1 MVAMLRHAGIK
12 AYPAIILTRD
22 EGRVIK
28 DFPDKRFNH
37 AITCIPAETDT
48 IWLETTADHLLAGE
62 TIWEIE
68 GCDVLLV
75 KDDQCDL
82 VTTCQSK
89 SSDNKWTSKIEG
101 RLPYNGTLNCTAE
114 IDLTGNEKH
123 DMMASYLDQ
132 KPSEF
137 REWFNKIIG
146 RFTVNPD
153 ISNLQVHQLKTDE
166 QSHLLLMF
174 TGDFHNAGVF
184 TVSRILINPNILNQR
199 SGVSLPENE
208 SRKFPLEFE
217 YPYVLLDSVAMHLP
231 FGYEL
236 EAGPKPCDLQTA
248 FTAYT
253 TSYSFQESIFKYTRR
268 YELKVKTIPAELYSE
283 YVDFIKKVA
292 KNDQTKF
299 VFKKN

>member
-1 MVAMLRHAGIK
+1 MN
-12 AYPAIILTRD
+12 
-22 EGRVIK
+22 GRVIR

-48 IWLETTADHLLAGE
+48 IWLETTADHLGAGE
-62 TIWEIE
+62 TTWEIE

-75 KDDQCDL
+75 KDDQNDL
-82 VTTCQSK
+82 VTTFQSK

-101 RLPYNGTLNCTAE
+101 RLPYNGILNCTAE

-123 DMMASYLDQ
+123 DMMAQYMNT

-137 REWFNKIIG
+137 KEWFNKLIG

-153 ISNLQVHQLKTDE
+153 ISNLQVHQWKSAE
-166 QSHLLLMF
+166 QPQLRLMF
-174 TGDFHNAGVF
+174 TADFHNAGVF
-184 TVSRILINPNILNQR
+184 TASRILINPNILNQR
-199 SGVSLPENE
+199 TGVFLPENK
-208 SRKFPLEFE
+208 SRKFPLEFD
-217 YPYVLLDSVAMHLP
+217 YPYVNLDSVAMQLP

-248 FTAYT
+248 FAAYA
-253 TSYSFQESIFKYTRR
+253 TSYSFQQSIFNYTRR
-268 YELKVKTIPAELYSE
+268 YELKVKTIPAELYCE

-292 KNDQTKF
+292 HNDQTKF